1 MFLVKDFLEL
11 MKEKILEWINFVK
24 MIYVLPRN
32 YIKSH
37 FRRLYEWGLSLKEPL
52 KGGTD
57 KIQGIFSPH
66 FFIERFQAG
75 DTV

>member
-1 MFLVKDFLEL
+1 MKLCCLFYLVTAKESSRFARNEDFRC
-11 MKEKILEWINFVK
+11 ILKNINFMLNHTHVALNNLK
-24 MIYVLPRN
+24 
-32 YIKSH
+32 
-37 FRRLYEWGLSLKEPL
+37 WGN
-52 KGGTD
+52 D